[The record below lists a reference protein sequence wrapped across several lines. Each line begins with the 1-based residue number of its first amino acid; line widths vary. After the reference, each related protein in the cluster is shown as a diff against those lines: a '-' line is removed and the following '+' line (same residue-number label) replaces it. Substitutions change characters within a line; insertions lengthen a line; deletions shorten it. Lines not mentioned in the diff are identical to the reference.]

1 MWAGEETGVSAR
13 REQQDES
20 MAGFPREMAALVRQS
35 NAGELAGRLA
45 LSSGDS
51 SKRMFVEYMK
61 SRSYAAVLTE
71 SERVMSADWAEVVCH
86 AVKAAIGVKDAN
98 LCEAYTHQEASVEAF
113 LRIFKTTTRQWLP
126 ILKQLL
132 IDLRKLGDQVDRELR
147 GQGKGTEACKL
158 ESAGRI
164 MRKMLA
170 QELRDEDNEKSV
182 SRTNGALFVANQCM
196 KVFFALNTLKHVK
209 SLVLPPMMQVSEFS
223 TPGKWL
229 INDCLVSAAACL
241 QHRASTHAHA

>member
-1 MWAGEETGVSAR
+1 MWAGDETRVSAR

-170 QELRDEDNEKSV
+170 QELRDEDPEDHE
-182 SRTNGALFVANQCM
+182 A
-196 KVFFALNTLKHVK
+196 
-209 SLVLPPMMQVSEFS
+209 P
-223 TPGKWL
+223 
-229 INDCLVSAAACL
+229 VSARGWRDSLLNLVFLEPLKVLAEQRPEGEREGEKDVEDGGAVDRDL
-241 QHRASTHAHA
+241 EQAVRRLH